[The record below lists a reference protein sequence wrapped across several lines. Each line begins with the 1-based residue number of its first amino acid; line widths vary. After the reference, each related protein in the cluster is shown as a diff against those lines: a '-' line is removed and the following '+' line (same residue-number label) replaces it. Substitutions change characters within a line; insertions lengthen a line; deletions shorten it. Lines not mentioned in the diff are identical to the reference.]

1 MILVNEQ
8 PFDVVGARAESNPL
22 VGLSTLLE
30 QCLYRLPQCA
40 DVMIQKE
47 LQYMAKLFAD
57 VTGALL
63 VTLDNPMITETDT
76 YTITPATDAGI
87 KVVYSVK
94 SGANRVPYNSFT
106 ITEAAVPSITVST
119 ASYIVDAAI
128 LRVTCS
134 LTPHEA
140 CLEYPDWFIQQYGP
154 AVISGT
160 LARLMNMDG
169 KPWTDK
175 ASAVGLSM
183 TFHTGVLDAVV
194 RRRHGGR
201 AFTLKNKNPMAWLT
215 AS

>member
-1 MILVNEQ
+1 MVNEQ
-8 PFDVVGARAESNPL
+8 PFDVSGARAESDPL
-22 VGLSTLLE
+22 VAISTLLE
-30 QCLYRLPQCA
+30 QCLYRLPGCA
-40 DVMIQKE
+40 DVMILKE
-47 LQYMAKLFAD
+47 LQYTAKLFAD
-57 VTGALL
+57 VSGALL
-63 VTLDNPMITETDT
+63 VTLTNTMETGTLT
-76 YTITPATDAGI
+76 YDITPETAAAI
-87 KVVYSVK
+87 KIIYSVR
-94 SGANRVPYNSFT
+94 SGANRVPYNAFTVTESATPT
-106 ITEAAVPSITVST
+106 ITLTTPYVVNTGVLT
-119 ASYIVDAAI
+119 
-128 LRVTCS
+128 VTCS
-134 LTPHEA
+134 LTPAEA
-140 CLEYPDWFIQQYGP
+140 CLAYPDWFIEQYGP

>member
-8 PFDVVGARAESNPL
+8 PFDVIGARAESNPL

-30 QCLYRLPQCA
+30 QCLYRLPGCA
-40 DVMIQKE
+40 DVMILKE
-47 LQYMAKLFAD
+47 LQYAAKLFSD

-63 VTLDNPMITETDT
+63 VTLDNAMVAAT
-76 YTITPATDAGI
+76 YTYAITPTTDAGI
-87 KVVYSVK
+87 KIVYSVK
-94 SGANRVPYNSFT
+94 SGANRVPYNAFT
-106 ITEAAVPSITVST
+106 IAESATPAITVNT
-119 ASYIVDAAI
+119 ASYIVADQT

-134 LTPHEA
+134 LSPNEA
-140 CLEYPDWFIQQYGP
+140 CESYPDWFVEQYGP

-169 KPWTDK
+169 RPWTDK
-175 ASAVGLSM
+175 ASAVGASM
-183 TFHTGVLDAVV
+183 AFHIGVLDAVV